1 MSILKGIKREWTYF
15 KFLLPL
21 LIKSRKLDKNQNLT
35 VADLIEEQVDKN
47 PDLIALQY
55 DDQQFTY
62 RELDQESNKVANWAI
77 DKGYKHGNVISLLME
92 NKPEFLFTWIG
103 LSKLGVTTVSYT
115 RLTLPTNRC
124 V

>member
-21 LIKSRKLDKNQNLT
+21 LIKSRKLDKNQKLT

-55 DDQQFTY
+55 DNQQFTY
-62 RELDQESNKVANWAI
+62 RELDQDDRSTRFRHLCTVPN
-77 DKGYKHGNVISLLME
+77 
-92 NKPEFLFTWIG
+92 
-103 LSKLGVTTVSYT
+103 SKF
-115 RLTLPTNRC
+115 
-124 V
+124 

>member
-77 DKGYKHGNVISLLME
+77 DKGYKHV
-92 NKPEFLFTWIG
+92 
-103 LSKLGVTTVSYT
+103 
-115 RLTLPTNRC
+115 
-124 V
+124 